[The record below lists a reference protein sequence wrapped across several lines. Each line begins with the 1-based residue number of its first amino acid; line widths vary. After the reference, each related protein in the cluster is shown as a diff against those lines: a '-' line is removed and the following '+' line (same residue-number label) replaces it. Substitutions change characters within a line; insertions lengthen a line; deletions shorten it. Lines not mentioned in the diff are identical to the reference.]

1 VLAAAYLALNQR
13 GEGSSP
19 SGPTGTRD
27 VTAACLLAMQDVRV
41 QLPLGALAQDVGK
54 PGNPPVSG
62 TGKRG
67 FKSHRPDFLRCGR
80 MVRRLPVKETIAGS
94 IPTAAARSASLT
106 LRVGVGGILTRS
118 VSEVMTEGHA
128 NTNPK
133 RQRGHDGRASQPA
146 MAAVLKTAER

>member
-1 VLAAAYLALNQR
+1 MLAAACLALNQG

-41 QLPLGALAQDVGK
+41 RFPLGALAQDEGK

-67 FKSHRPDFLRCGR
+67 F
-80 MVRRLPVKETIAGS
+80 
-94 IPTAAARSASLT
+94 
-106 LRVGVGGILTRS
+106 
-118 VSEVMTEGHA
+118 
-128 NTNPK
+128 
-133 RQRGHDGRASQPA
+133 ASQPS
-146 MAAVLKTAER
+146 

>member
-19 SGPTGTRD
+19 SGPTCARD

-41 QLPLGALAQDVGK
+41 QLPLGAFAQDVGK

-67 FKSHRPDFLRCGR
+67 FKSHRPDFLRCGP

-94 IPTAAARSASLT
+94 IPATA
-106 LRVGVGGILTRS
+106 V
-118 VSEVMTEGHA
+118 
-128 NTNPK
+128 
-133 RQRGHDGRASQPA
+133 
-146 MAAVLKTAER
+146 

>member
-1 VLAAAYLALNQR
+1 MWVRLPPALLRAWPVAQRPEPAPYKGQTRVRLPPGRHGIQLAAAYLALNQR

-41 QLPLGALAQDVGK
+41 QLPLGALHQDVGK

-67 FKSHRPDFLRCGR
+67 FKSHRPDF
-80 MVRRLPVKETIAGS
+80 IA
-94 IPTAAARSASLT
+94 
-106 LRVGVGGILTRS
+106 V
-118 VSEVMTEGHA
+118 
-128 NTNPK
+128 
-133 RQRGHDGRASQPA
+133 
-146 MAAVLKTAER
+146 

>member
-1 VLAAAYLALNQR
+1 MLAAAYLALNQG

-19 SGPTGTRD
+19 SCPTCTRD
-27 VTAACLLAMQDVRV
+27 VTASCLLARQDVRV

-67 FKSHRPDFLRCGR
+67 FKSHRPDFLRCSP

-94 IPTAAARSASLT
+94 IPAAA
-106 LRVGVGGILTRS
+106 V
-118 VSEVMTEGHA
+118 
-128 NTNPK
+128 
-133 RQRGHDGRASQPA
+133 
-146 MAAVLKTAER
+146 